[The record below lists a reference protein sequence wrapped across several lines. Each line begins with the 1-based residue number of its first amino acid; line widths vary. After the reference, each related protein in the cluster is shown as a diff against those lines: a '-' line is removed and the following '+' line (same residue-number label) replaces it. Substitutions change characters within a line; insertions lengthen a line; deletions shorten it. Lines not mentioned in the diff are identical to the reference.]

1 MNYLWDLDGTLL
13 DSYPV
18 ILKSLKTVLKAQNL
32 PISETL
38 GEEILRSSVRAYLG
52 TDELFRLYYA
62 ENERHQSDVRAM
74 PGALETLR
82 ALSERGDRHFVYTHR
97 GESAF
102 AVLEQNG
109 LLRYFT
115 EVLTAESGFPR
126 KPDPAAL
133 LYLMEK
139 HGFSPDEA
147 FYVGD
152 RALDI
157 EAARNAGIPAI
168 LYLPEGSPVRAGI
181 GEARVVRDL
190 REIAGL

>member
-18 ILKSLKTVLKAQNL
+18 ILNSLKTVLKAQNM

-52 TDELFRLYYA
+52 TDELFSLYYA
-62 ENERHQSDVRAM
+62 ENERHQSDVKAM
-74 PGALETLR
+74 PGALETLK
-82 ALSERGDRHFVYTHR
+82 ALSERGDKHFVYTHR
-97 GESAF
+97 GGSAF
-102 AVLEQNG
+102 TVLEQNG
-109 LLRYFT
+109 LLPFFT

-126 KPDPAAL
+126 KPDPTAL
-133 LYLMEK
+133 LFLMEK
-139 HGFSPDEA
+139 HGFSADEA
-147 FYVGD
+147 CYVGD

-157 EAARNAGIPAI
+157 EAAKNAGIPAI
-168 LYLPEGSPVRAGI
+168 LYLPEGSPVRPGI

-190 REIAGL
+190 REII